1 MSTFVGRKDG
11 RNWKDHV
18 DPVFYPIEYKT
29 KDKKGVSK
37 KEEKLKKLL
46 KKKSYLVKEIKKIE
60 EENEDILWKADSIEH
75 EIFTLECDKDEIDM
89 EIKDLRKK
97 IKEEKKK

>member
-1 MSTFVGRKDG
+1 M
-11 RNWKDHV
+11 
-18 DPVFYPIEYKT
+18 
-29 KDKKGVSK
+29 SK

-46 KKKSYLVKEIKKIE
+46 SKKSSLIKKIQKIE
-60 EENEDILWKADSIEH
+60 EDNEDILWKADSIEH

-97 IKEEKKK
+97 IREEKKNK